1 MAVVPEEDVIM
12 QRETTNQKWAFDVVH
27 SSINFTVRHMVVSK
41 VRGRFTKFEGTLVM
55 DDKDPSGGQVEVV
68 IDASSIDTGVQQ
80 RDEHLRSADFFDAD
94 HFPTI
99 TFKSTRVEKA
109 GAGALKVTGDLSMHG
124 VTRPVV
130 LDVEYAG
137 SAKDP
142 WGGVRAG
149 FSATASLDRKDF
161 GLRYNQILETG
172 SVVVGET
179 VEIAIEA
186 EMVQQAAVPAMAAV

>member
-1 MAVVPEEDVIM
+1 MSA
-12 QRETTNQKWAFDVVH
+12 TTIQKWAFDVVH

-41 VRGRFTKFEGTLVM
+41 VRGRFEKFDGTLSM
-55 DDKDPSGGQVEVV
+55 DEKDPSGGRVEVV
-68 IDASSIDTGVQQ
+68 IDAASIATGVDQ
-80 RDEHLRSADFFDAD
+80 RDGHLRSADFFDVE

-109 GAGALKVTGDLSMHG
+109 GAGALKVAGDLTMHG

-130 LDVEYAG
+130 LDVDYAG
-137 SAKDP
+137 SANDP

-149 FSATASLDRKDF
+149 FSARASLDRKDF
-161 GLRYNQILETG
+161 GLTYNQLLETG

-186 EMVQQAAVPAMAAV
+186 EMVKQVAAIATAAAA

>member
-1 MAVVPEEDVIM
+1 MIM
-12 QRETTNQKWAFDVVH
+12 SATTNQKWAFDVVH

-41 VRGRFTKFEGTLVM
+41 VRGRFSKWDGMLAM
-55 DDKDPSGGQVEVV
+55 DESDPSGGQVDVV
-68 IDASSIDTGVQQ
+68 IDAASIDTGVDQ
-80 RDEHLRSADFFDAD
+80 RDTHLRSPDFFDVE

-99 TFKSTRVEKA
+99 TFKSTRVEEA
-109 GAGALKVTGDLSMHG
+109 GAGALKVAGDLTMHG
-124 VTRPVV
+124 VKRPIV

-149 FSATASLDRKDF
+149 FSARVSLDRKAF
-161 GLRYNQILETG
+161 GLTYNQLLETG

-186 EMVQQAAVPAMAAV
+186 EMVKQVVATAAVA

>member
-1 MAVVPEEDVIM
+1 M
-12 QRETTNQKWAFDVVH
+12 QPATQKWTFDVVH
-27 SSINFTVRHMVVSK
+27 SSVNFTVRHMVVSK
-41 VRGRFTKFEGTLVM
+41 VRGRFTKWDGTLLM
-55 DDKDPSGGQVEVV
+55 DEQDPSGGRVEVV
-68 IDASSIDTGVQQ
+68 IDAASIDTGVGQ
-80 RDEHLRSADFFDAD
+80 RDEHLRSADFFDVE

-109 GAGALKVTGDLSMHG
+109 GAGAFKVTGDLAMHG

-149 FSATASLDRKDF
+149 FSASVSLDRKEF
-161 GLRYNQILETG
+161 GLKYNQLLETG

-186 EMVQQAAVPAMAAV
+186 EMVKQVPAAVTVAVA

>member
-1 MAVVPEEDVIM
+1 M
-12 QRETTNQKWAFDVVH
+12 QPATQKWTFDVVH
-27 SSINFTVRHMVVSK
+27 SSVNFTVRHMVVSK
-41 VRGRFTKFEGTLVM
+41 VRGRFTKWDGTLLM
-55 DDKDPSGGQVEVV
+55 DEQDPSGGRVEVV
-68 IDASSIDTGVQQ
+68 IAAASIDTGVGQ
-80 RDEHLRSADFFDAD
+80 RDEHLRSADFFDVE

-109 GAGALKVTGDLSMHG
+109 RAGTLKVTGDLTMHG

-149 FSATASLDRKDF
+149 FSASVSLDRKEF
-161 GLRYNQILETG
+161 GLKYNQLLETG

-186 EMVQQAAVPAMAAV
+186 EMVKQVPAAVTVAVA

>member
-1 MAVVPEEDVIM
+1 M

-179 VEIAIEA
+179 VEIAIDA

>member
-1 MAVVPEEDVIM
+1 M
-12 QRETTNQKWAFDVVH
+12 QLATANQKWAFDVMH

-41 VRGRFTKFEGTLVM
+41 VRGRFTKWEGTLAM
-55 DDKDPSGGQVEVV
+55 DEKDPSGGQVEVV

-80 RDEHLRSADFFDAD
+80 RDEHLRSADFFDVGQ
-94 HFPTI
+94 FPTI

-109 GAGALKVTGDLSMHG
+109 GAGAFKVTGDLAMHG

-149 FSATASLDRKDF
+149 FSASVSLDRKDF

-186 EMVQQAAVPAMAAV
+186 EMVKQVAAPAMAAV

>member
-1 MAVVPEEDVIM
+1 MSA
-12 QRETTNQKWAFDVVH
+12 TTIQKWAFDVVH

-41 VRGRFTKFEGTLVM
+41 VRGRFEKFDGTLAM
-55 DDKDPSGGQVEVV
+55 DEKDPSGGRVEVV
-68 IDASSIDTGVQQ
+68 IDAASIATGVDQ
-80 RDEHLRSADFFDAD
+80 RDGHLRSADFFDVE

-109 GAGALKVTGDLSMHG
+109 GAGALKVAGDLTMHG

-130 LDVEYAG
+130 LDVDYAG
-137 SAKDP
+137 SANDP

-149 FSATASLDRKDF
+149 FSARASLDRKDF
-161 GLRYNQILETG
+161 GLTYNQLLETG

-186 EMVQQAAVPAMAAV
+186 EMVKQVEVTKAAA